1 MRLSPQSVTN
11 RELSWLAFNRRVLDE
26 ARDHTNPLLERV
38 KFLAISANNLDEFFE
53 VRVAGLLQQT
63 EAGVEDTGPDGLPPG
78 EQLTQIAREA
88 HALVGDQSHCWN
100 DELLPALDAAG
111 VRIRRPWE
119 LEGEAGAFVEAYCE
133 RWLLPILTPITVD
146 PAHPFPRVLNKALC
160 IAAVLQNLHGDGELL
175 GVITVPRVLPR
186 LLRLPSD
193 DRIEYVFLADL
204 VQARVH
210 DIFHGY
216 RVLDTAAFRVTRN
229 SNLYLDEDEVE
240 DLISAI
246 EAELRNRRQGEAVR
260 LEVEAD
266 ASPALVA
273 HLRENLELDDAYVY
287 RVAGPVNLARVMQLH
302 LDTPRPD
309 LKDDPYAPPAP
320 PAVSPEQFFD
330 DLRRRD
336 LLLHHP
342 FESFT
347 TVIDFVRMAARD
359 PKVLVIKQTLY
370 RAGEDSEV
378 VRALIDAADAGK
390 EVTAVVELKAR
401 FDEASNIRW
410 ARRLEDAGVHVV
422 YGLVG
427 LKTHCKLSLLVRQEG
442 DGVARY
448 AHLGTG
454 NYNPSTARLYTDLSL
469 LTARPDITADVAEVF
484 NVLTSLSPQ
493 PRLRRL
499 LLAPFDMLDTLR
511 SLIEREAAHAR
522 AGRPARIVAK
532 MNALLDPDMITALY
546 DASQAG
552 VQIDLIVRGI
562 CALRPGI
569 AGMSDRIRVVS
580 IVGRYLEH
588 SRIFSFENGGAPEVW
603 LGSADLMPRNL
614 RARVEILFPID
625 DPALRD
631 RLRDEILALYLADRV
646 KARDLLDSWLYV
658 RRAAAGDEPEI
669 SAQDAF
675 MTLARGGTV
684 SIPPAFGP
692 PASGPLPAADTAENT
707 APLPNLR
714 TIAPAGRA

>member
-1 MRLSPQSVTN
+1 MRLSPQLVTN

-26 ARDHTNPLLERV
+26 ARDPTNPLLERV

-53 VRVAGLLQQT
+53 VRVAGLLQQM

-78 EQLTQIAREA
+78 EQVTQIARAA
-88 HALVGDQSHCWN
+88 HMLVGDQSHCWN

-111 VRIRRPWE
+111 IRIRQPWE
-119 LEGEAGAFVEAYCE
+119 LDGEAGAFIEAYCE

-160 IAAVLQNLHGDGELL
+160 IAALLQNLEGEGALL

-186 LLRLPSD
+186 LLRLPGD

-210 DIFHGY
+210 DLFHGY

-273 HLRENLELDDAYVY
+273 QLQENLELDESQVY

-302 LDTPRPD
+302 LDTQRPD
-309 LKDDPYAPPAP
+309 LKDEPYSPPP
-320 PAVSPEQFFD
+320 PPTLTPEQFFE

-342 FESFT
+342 YETFT

-359 PKVLVIKQTLY
+359 PNVLVIKQTLY

-401 FDEASNIRW
+401 FDEAANIRW

-442 DGVARY
+442 DRVARY

-454 NYNPSTARLYTDLSL
+454 NYNPSTARLYTDVSL
-469 LTARPDITADVAEVF
+469 ITARPDITADVAEVF

-493 PRLRRL
+493 PRLQRV

-511 SLIEREAAHAR
+511 TRIAREAVHAR

-532 MNALLDPDMITALY
+532 MNALLDPDMIAALY
-546 DASQAG
+546 EASQAG

-569 AGMSDRIRVVS
+569 PGTSDNIRVVS

-588 SRIFSFENGGAPEVW
+588 SRIFSFENGGHPEVW

-614 RARVEILFPID
+614 RARVEILYPID

-631 RLRDEILALYLADRV
+631 RLRHEILALYLADRV
-646 KARDLLDSWLYV
+646 KARELLASGLYV
-658 RRAAAGDEPEI
+658 RREPASDEPTI

-675 MTLARGGTV
+675 MTVARGDTV
-684 SIPPAFGP
+684 TIPPTFDVGSAP
-692 PASGPLPAADTAENT
+692 PAERLSLESTHRPGLDTLT
-707 APLPNLR
+707 PV
-714 TIAPAGRA
+714 GRA

>member
-1 MRLSPQSVTN
+1 MPLSPQSVTN
-11 RELSWLAFNRRVLDE
+11 RELSWLAFNRRVLEE
-26 ARDHTNPLLERV
+26 ARDPTNPLLERV

-63 EAGVEDTGPDGLPPG
+63 EAGVEETGPDGLSPG
-78 EQLTQIAREA
+78 EQLTQIARAA
-88 HALVGDQSHCWN
+88 HSLVGEQSHCWN
-100 DELLPALDAAG
+100 EELLPALDAAG
-111 VRIRRPWE
+111 ISIRRPWE
-119 LEGEAGAFVEAYCE
+119 LDGDAGAFVDAYCQ

-160 IAAVLQNLHGDGELL
+160 IAALLQSLNGEGDLL

-186 LLRLPSD
+186 LLRLPND
-193 DRIEYVFLADL
+193 QRIEYVFLADL

-210 DIFHGY
+210 DLFHGY

-229 SNLYLDEDEVE
+229 SNLYLDEDEVD

-266 ASPALVA
+266 ASPALVSQLQA
-273 HLRENLELDDAYVY
+273 NLELEDACVY

-302 LDTPRPD
+302 LDTPRAD
-309 LKDDPYAPPAP
+309 LKDEPYAPPAP
-320 PAVSPEQFFD
+320 PTTTPEQFFD
-330 DLRRRD
+330 ELRRRD

-342 FESFT
+342 YESFAP
-347 TVIDFVRMAARD
+347 VIDFVRMAARD
-359 PKVLVIKQTLY
+359 PNVLVIKQTLY
-370 RAGEDSEV
+370 RAGDDSDV

-401 FDEASNIRW
+401 FDEAANIRW

-442 DGVARY
+442 DRVVRY

-469 LTARPDITADVAEVF
+469 LTARPDITSDVAEVF

-493 PRLRRL
+493 PRLRRV
-499 LLAPFDMLDTLR
+499 LLAPFDMLATLR
-511 SLIEREAAHAR
+511 TRIEREATHAR

-532 MNALLDPDMITALY
+532 MNALLDPDIIAALY
-546 DASQAG
+546 EASQAG
-552 VQIDLIVRGI
+552 VRIDLIVRGI

-569 AGMSDRIRVVS
+569 AGLSERIRVVS
-580 IVGRYLEH
+580 LVGRYLEH
-588 SRIFSFENGGAPEVW
+588 SRIFSFENGGNPEVW
-603 LGSADLMPRNL
+603 LGSADWMPRNL

-631 RLRDEILALYLADRV
+631 RVRHEILALYLADRV
-646 KARDLLDSWLYV
+646 KARELLDAGLYL
-658 RRAAAGDEPEI
+658 RRVASAGEPVI
-669 SAQDAF
+669 AAQDAF
-675 MTLARGGTV
+675 MALTRGESPT
-684 SIPPAFGP
+684 IPPAFAAGP
-692 PASGPLPAADTAENT
+692 PVGAADDA
-707 APLPNLR
+707 APLPNLQ
-714 TIAPAGRA
+714 TIEPAGRA

>member
-1 MRLSPQSVTN
+1 MRLSSHLVTN

-26 ARDHTNPLLERV
+26 ARDPTNPLLERV

-53 VRVAGLLQQT
+53 VRVAGLLQQM
-63 EAGVEDTGPDGLPPG
+63 EAGVEDAGPDGLSPRA
-78 EQLTQIAREA
+78 QLAQIDHAA
-88 HALVGDQSHCWN
+88 HALVTDQSVCWN
-100 DELLPALDAAG
+100 DELLPALNTAG
-111 VRIRRPWE
+111 ISILNPLRLADE
-119 LEGEAGAFVEAYCE
+119 HAAFVQAYCD
-133 RWLLPILTPITVD
+133 RWLLPVLTPITVD

-160 IAAVLQNLHGDGELL
+160 IAALLHNPQDGPDLL

-186 LLRLPSD
+186 LIRLPNEE
-193 DRIEYVFLADL
+193 RIEYVFLADL
-204 VQARVH
+204 VQARAH

-229 SNLYLDEDEVE
+229 SNLYLDEDEVD

-266 ASPALVA
+266 ASPALVS
-273 HLRENLELDDAYVY
+273 HLRENLELDESQVY
-287 RVAGPVNLARVMQLH
+287 RVDGPVNLARVMH
-302 LDTPRPD
+302 LRLD
-309 LKDDPYAPPAP
+309 LSLPELQDEPYTPPAYATP
-320 PAVSPEQFFD
+320 TPDTFFD

-336 LLLHHP
+336 VLLHHP
-342 FESFT
+342 YESFGP
-347 TVIDFVRMAARD
+347 VIDFVRMAVHD

-401 FDEASNIRW
+401 FDEEANIRW

-442 DGVARY
+442 DSVSRY

-469 LTARPDITADVAEVF
+469 FTARPDITADVAEVF

-493 PRLRRL
+493 PRLQRVM
-499 LLAPFDMLDTLR
+499 LAPFGMLETLHA
-511 SLIEREAAHAR
+511 LIKREAINAR
-522 AGRPARIVAK
+522 DGRPARIVAK
-532 MNALLDPDMITALY
+532 MNALLDPDMIDALY
-546 DASQAG
+546 EASQAG

-562 CALRPGI
+562 CALRPGLPGI
-569 AGMSDRIRVVS
+569 SDHIRVISV
-580 IVGRYLEH
+580 VGRFLEH
-588 SRIFSFENGGAPEVW
+588 SRIFSFENGGQPEVW

-614 RARVEILFPID
+614 RARVEILYPID
-625 DPALRD
+625 DPALVR
-631 RLRDEILALYLADRV
+631 RLREEILALYLADRV
-646 KARDLLDSWLYV
+646 KARLQTESGSYV
-658 RRAAAGDEPEI
+658 RRTATSDEPSL
-669 SAQDAF
+669 SAQDVF
-675 MTLARGGTV
+675 MAVARGSRV
-684 SIPPAFGP
+684 VIPPAFDA
-692 PASGPLPAADTAENT
+692 PASAPEPTASNVVPLP
-707 APLPNLR
+707 
-714 TIAPAGRA
+714 IARQA